1 MSDELRQFAAP
12 NNGQTLLYPPN
23 DNSAPIINVK
33 IVAKYLLVIN
43 LLNEVSLWSLVINSV
58 GNNIFPLTWKPVNA
72 GRFIAGFATMIPKTA
87 PTIIAIN
94 KNVLK

>member
-12 NNGQTLLYPPN
+12 NNGQTLLYTPN

-43 LLNEVSLWSLVINSV
+43 LLNEVSL
-58 GNNIFPLTWKPVNA
+58 
-72 GRFIAGFATMIPKTA
+72 
-87 PTIIAIN
+87 
-94 KNVLK
+94 